1 MEGSRCSIWA
11 AGCVHSLDH
20 EDHTRGPCIN
30 FSLSYHDLSFL
41 LQSELT
47 PTLHLMPSFF
57 LLLFTTQPAMKSKLP
72 DRFQPF
78 LVKGNTS
85 FMPFPLVWGQL
96 QFAPKA
102 VRASDQ
108 KAWRA
113 WSLQVFSWQQRVLGD
128 QPISWHWGVKLK
140 LLEHG
145 PSSVKHGLPTS
156 LQACGAMK
164 DFKRSLT
171 LVPHSVEYGN
181 WALQKRTGCSFI
193 TVEAKD
199 CQPASRSH
207 LALAG
212 WRDRGPVLTEVLN

>member
-1 MEGSRCSIWA
+1 VLRHGDELRTFTDFPCRCKWPTGSRSRATQMEGSRCSIWA

-20 EDHTRGPCIN
+20 EDYTSGPCIS
-30 FSLSYHDLSFL
+30 FCLSYHDLSFL
-41 LQSELT
+41 LQSEWP

-57 LLLFTTQPAMKSKLP
+57 LLLFTTQPTMKSKLP

-85 FMPFPLVWGQL
+85 SMPIPLVWGQL

-113 WSLQVFSWQQRVLGD
+113 WSLQVFSSQQRVLGD

-140 LLEHG
+140 L
-145 PSSVKHGLPTS
+145 SSRKWP
-156 LQACGAMK
+156 
-164 DFKRSLT
+164 
-171 LVPHSVEYGN
+171 
-181 WALQKRTGCSFI
+181 I
-193 TVEAKD
+193 
-199 CQPASRSH
+199 
-207 LALAG
+207 
-212 WRDRGPVLTEVLN
+212 